1 MRGADTA
8 NTAAVQADAPHTGPF
23 WLTVIIASLFGLL
36 YAYDLW
42 EAVGNLVGLNI
53 QAGGLDTSLSGFG
66 WTVLIL
72 GVLIPVAVYGF
83 AFWLGRKRVVGVQA
97 LMFLTG
103 LCLVAVLSLDFYV
116 LFDFANLIV

>member
-1 MRGADTA
+1 MSESDATA
-8 NTAAVQADAPHTGPF
+8 ITTDARRTGPL
-23 WLTVIIASLFGLL
+23 WLTVTLAVFFGLF

-53 QAGGLDTSLSGFG
+53 QAADLDTSLSGFG
-66 WTVLIL
+66 WVVLII

-83 AFWLGRKRVVGVQA
+83 AFWLGRRRAVGVQA

>member
-1 MRGADTA
+1 MKDPHPAH
-8 NTAAVQADAPHTGPF
+8 TAAVQTDAPRTGPF
-23 WLTVIIASLFGLL
+23 WLTVTIAILFGLF

-42 EAVGNLVGLNI
+42 EAIGNLVGLNI

-72 GVLIPVAVYGF
+72 AVLIPVGVYGF
-83 AFWLGRKRVVGVQA
+83 AFWLGRNRVVGVQA
-97 LMFLTG
+97 LMFFTG
-103 LCLVAVLSLDFYV
+103 LCLVAVFSLDFYV